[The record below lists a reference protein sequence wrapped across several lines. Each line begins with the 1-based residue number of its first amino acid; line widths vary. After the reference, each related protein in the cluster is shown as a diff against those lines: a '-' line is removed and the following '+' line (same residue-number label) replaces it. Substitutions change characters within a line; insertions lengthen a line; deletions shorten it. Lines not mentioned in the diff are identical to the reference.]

1 MFFAELRLVKPKRL
15 KAFNSPTP
23 TFAKFFDAIVFG
35 ADDIMAAEAKRRRT
49 HFSGFMRNIICKS

>member
-1 MFFAELRLVKPKRL
+1 LRLVKSKRL
-15 KAFNSPTP
+15 KAFNSPAP